1 MPRYVALLRGINV
14 GGHRK
19 VPMARLREVLG
30 EAGFDEVATYLQ
42 SGNAVV
48 TAPEADP
55 QAVAGR
61 IEEAIAGAFGF
72 EVDVLVRSGEELT
85 AVIAANP
92 FAEQAAADPTR
103 VHASFLADQLDP
115 TTLDELETGR
125 FAPEEVVAGDRV
137 LYLHL
142 PDGIGRSKLAAALTD
157 RRLGTLATARNWR
170 TVEALADLLA
180 P

>member
-1 MPRYVALLRGINV
+1 MPTRTRW
-14 GGHRK
+14 
-19 VPMARLREVLG
+19 
-30 EAGFDEVATYLQ
+30 
-42 SGNAVV
+42 
-48 TAPEADP
+48 P
-55 QAVAGR
+55 QR
-61 IEEAIAGAFGF
+61 IEQAIAGAFGF
-72 EVDVLVRSGEELT
+72 EVDVLVRSGAELA

-115 TTLDELETGR
+115 AALDELETGR

-180 P
+180 T

>member
-1 MPRYVALLRGINV
+1 MTRFVALLRGINV

-30 EAGFDEVATYLQ
+30 EAGFADVATYLQ

-48 TAPEADP
+48 TAPDTDP
-55 QAVAGR
+55 QAVASH
-61 IEEAIAGAFGF
+61 IEQAIAAAFGF
-72 EVDVLVRSGEELT
+72 DVDVLVRSGAELD

-115 TTLDELETGR
+115 TTLDELEMGR
-125 FAPEEVVAGDRV
+125 FAPEKVVAGDRV

-170 TVEALADLLA
+170 TVEALAGLVA

>member
-1 MPRYVALLRGINV
+1 
-14 GGHRK
+14 
-19 VPMARLREVLG
+19 
-30 EAGFDEVATYLQ
+30 
-42 SGNAVV
+42 
-48 TAPEADP
+48 
-55 QAVAGR
+55 
-61 IEEAIAGAFGF
+61 
-72 EVDVLVRSGEELT
+72 
-85 AVIAANP
+85 
-92 FAEQAAADPTR
+92 